1 MKTTALRH
9 TLSALLASFAF
20 VGTAHAAYL
29 CEDPPSPI
37 DKRACEAAEQGPDVL
52 RRFIDR
58 IKPVHNLYFYDYVNE
73 ARLVAWQEAEARAM
87 AADKAAKTASAE
99 RR

>member
-1 MKTTALRH
+1 MNIALRN
-9 TLSALLASFAF
+9 TLSAMIVSVAF
-20 VGTAHAAYL
+20 VGTSHAAYL
-29 CEDPPSPI
+29 CDNPPSPI

-73 ARLVAWQEAEARAM
+73 ARLVAWQEAEGRAL
-87 AADKAAKTASAE
+87 AADKAAKTASAGQ
-99 RR
+99 R

>member
-9 TLSALLASFAF
+9 TLSALLASVAFA
-20 VGTAHAAYL
+20 GTAHAAYL
-29 CEDPPSPI
+29 CDDPPSPI
-37 DKRACEAAEQGPDVL
+37 DKRACAAAEQGPDAL

-73 ARLVAWQEAEARAM
+73 ARLVAWREAEARAM